1 MVKITPKLLSIPPH
15 LATSW
20 KEIISLSWDEPRNLL
35 VVVLRHRAPIEIPG
49 LERPAIDAIFEAHS
63 RFSES
68 AEIPA
73 LQNTVP
79 FNFSF
84 PMKLDGAI
92 SEPFTAPL
100 HHNPQQANMP
110 NLPLEFLTKVREI
123 LHAFGLDRAEN
134 ASPAE
139 PSCNCPYCQ
148 IARTPLNSAGGS
160 AEEAIIT
167 EEEVS
172 SKDLTFRTW
181 DIKQT
186 AEKLYLVTNP
196 LDEREQYSVFLGDP
210 LGCTCGQ
217 KNCEHIRAVLNT

>member
-15 LATSW
+15 LSTSW
-20 KEIISLSWDEPRNLL
+20 KEIISLSWDEPRNVL

-49 LERPAIDAIFEAHS
+49 LERPAIDAIFEAHA
-63 RFSES
+63 RFSEP
-68 AEIPA
+68 AEMPV
-73 LQNTVP
+73 LQNAIP

-84 PMKLDGAI
+84 PMKLDGVA
-92 SEPFTAPL
+92 EPFTAPL

-110 NLPLEFLTKVREI
+110 NLPLEFLIKVREI
-123 LHAFGLDRAEN
+123 LHAFGLDRAEGL
-134 ASPAE
+134 PTAE
-139 PSCNCPYCQ
+139 PTCNCPYCQ
-148 IARTPLNSAGGS
+148 IARTPLNSGGS
-160 AEEAIIT
+160 TEEVIIAD

-172 SKDLTFRTW
+172 PKDLTFRSW

-196 LDEREQYSVFLGDP
+196 LAEREQYSVFLGDP